1 MRQDSTRQNTHDH
14 FWFQYDFWSVPGTKR
29 NCPVP
34 DRKSTVEGRSNLK
47 IGEKEVHDASD
58 RWPHLEVERSKV
70 KVTRPLR
77 KSAISSERKVYKLRT
92 WYILQ
97 MKYTMTRIAEL
108 RGEWPEKSEVKVM
121 TSRRQLDAW
130 QRKVTETPKLAAIA
144 HCDPP
149 IAVNSFRPLWG
160 WAQTAGSVHGLCCTS
175 YIQQSV
181 QSMSYRSLGVA
192 RPSECWPNVGLGVFT
207 ALSLPWINAYAKGW
221 SSLNRRVRRC
231 YATDKVFRVKLLLVY
246 NFHREVGLLWA
257 GILMRSCWILFW
269 MQ

>member
-14 FWFQYDFWSVPGTKR
+14 FWFQYEFWSVPGTKR

-47 IGEKEVHDASD
+47 IGEKEVHDTSD

-149 IAVNSFRPLWG
+149 IAVNSSFHASVAALLALVLSPLR
-160 WAQTAGSVHGLCCTS
+160 AQ
-175 YIQQSV
+175 Q
-181 QSMSYRSLGVA
+181 
-192 RPSECWPNVGLGVFT
+192 F
-207 ALSLPWINAYAKGW
+207 
-221 SSLNRRVRRC
+221 
-231 YATDKVFRVKLLLVY
+231 
-246 NFHREVGLLWA
+246 
-257 GILMRSCWILFW
+257 GILMPDSLRDPAVGPGQFRRDLKTHLFEWHCVSFSALAVFSRNALYKSTFYLLTYLPVPRSKGQRSSQQMNIYRDR
-269 MQ
+269 